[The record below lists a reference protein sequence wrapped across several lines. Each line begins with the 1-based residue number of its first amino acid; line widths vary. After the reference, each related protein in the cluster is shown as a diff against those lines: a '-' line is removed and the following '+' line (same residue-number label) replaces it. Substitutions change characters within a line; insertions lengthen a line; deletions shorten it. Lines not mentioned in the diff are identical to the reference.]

1 MRPKWRTG
9 NEPADGDGKVDGH
22 KRDVGLVP
30 FLGVELDRRPVAR
43 RIAADK
49 SKNQAL
55 RRVNQ

>member
-22 KRDVGLVP
+22 KRDVGP